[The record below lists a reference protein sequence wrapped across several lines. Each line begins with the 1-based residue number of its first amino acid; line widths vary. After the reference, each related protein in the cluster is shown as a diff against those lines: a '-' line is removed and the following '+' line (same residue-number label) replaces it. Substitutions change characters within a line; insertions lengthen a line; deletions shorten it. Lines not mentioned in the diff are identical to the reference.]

1 MGTELQWR
9 APRSGWRGGT
19 PDRETGALRW
29 VPADG
34 ALSLAFP
41 QADWTAFRSLHL
53 DVSSPRRTAER
64 ILLEVLDPGGAC
76 LGSTTF
82 CVDWTGDNPM
92 RLWLDNME
100 PRGPRD
106 RWAAV
111 AGIRLS
117 RRKAGMWPTELIT
130 GAVACSADA
139 PWWDVN
145 ESDTVIELGWH
156 EQGVRPSE
164 WRVVP
169 DATTVPTGTVFYR
182 APQPGTDHRPARE
195 LPRGRPAELA
205 NGGPTPWLGFGFLQA
220 DDPGRL
226 TLERRFDLPVGEY
239 REIMAKLLWDRDAEL
254 EVTALVDDG
263 RPVTIAGGER
273 GREGFGQW
281 ITFGA
286 DLGGA
291 RILRSVRIAVAEG
304 PDRRVEGR
312 EIGAN
317 LFWILL
323 RRPSG
328 LDDMPPR
335 TVTVRLQHTEIW
347 PLDLCATARRE
358 VPSVPFAEPPESTT
372 PIGDPLSDGMPF
384 GFLIRRGELPAL
396 RRRALGP
403 QRAIFDQIRAEA
415 DRGIAT
421 ELTDRN
427 YYGTLFGGGIGH
439 PKGLRG
445 AGMRVYAPV
454 VAATHLITGE
464 AKYAVAT
471 RRWILRAA
479 HSDDWRA
486 EHGGCLDRPQAGE
499 RLPYWDSFIGWHP
512 RGFAGSLNHPFW
524 VADAAHGIAAAYD
537 MLYHCFSP
545 EERRT
550 VEDSFARLGIYLL
563 ADKLREQHSFY
574 SRMNQG
580 VLFALPLLMQTA
592 FLMRRD
598 GRYGELY
605 RFALQFVEEFGHTP
619 WNAEG
624 VCGEGPGYGVGTVGL
639 YVEALSV
646 LAACRGTEIAEVI
659 PEPLPRVLEYLTHMR
674 STWDV
679 PGLDGR
685 PHFLGLSDGSEAEW
699 IGPDVLAFFAG
710 RLRDPVARYFWEERF
725 GAGPAP
731 ASLPALLHLEAG
743 HSSSGARSARPA
755 APDLPPAAVYR
766 DQPMAFLRTGW
777 RTGDSLVMLNNIRE
791 ITGQGHRDRL
801 SVIFEYGGEQLL
813 LDPGMIGYADPSGAL
828 YKGSACHNTIT
839 FGGRDQRGGLAAYDT
854 AITDFLT
861 TSGDRCP
868 GDPAGVDWV
877 TADATAVY
885 EGARRVR
892 RHVVFLRP
900 CVVLLLDDVATEQPE
915 EAWLNFTVLGPLR
928 MEGSRAVSETGR
940 NRLTLT
946 TVADHPVSTETS
958 LWGTHWSTVP
968 SYRIGR
974 LLPAA
979 RRAVPLTVLAA
990 APAAGP
996 APAVETA
1003 AGPGWIGARVR
1014 WMDSEGVH
1022 REELCWRRTTEE
1034 AGETGDGALG
1044 IVTDAEAAVVRRTA
1058 DRVRGAMLLRGS
1070 RLSVG
1075 GRAVALPAERHDTAL
1090 RGVTGV
1096 S

>member
-1 MGTELQWR
+1 MRVTSFWTVPEPHWR
-9 APRSGWRGGT
+9 DGT
-19 PDRETGALRW
+19 PDQAGGVRW

-34 ALSLAFP
+34 DLSMAFP
-41 QADWTAFRSLHL
+41 DADWTPFRSLHL
-53 DVSSPRRTAER
+53 DLSSPRRTAER
-64 ILLEVLDPGGAC
+64 ILLEVLDPGGDC
-76 LGSTTF
+76 VGSTTF
-82 CVDWTGDNPM
+82 CVDWAGENPM

-100 PRGPRD
+100 PRGPRE
-106 RWAAV
+106 RWAV
-111 AGIRLS
+111 VGGIRLS
-117 RRKAGMWPTELIT
+117 RRKAGMWPTELVA

-139 PWWDVN
+139 PRWDVN

-169 DATTVPTGTVFYR
+169 DATSVATGTVFYR

-205 NGGPTPWLGFGFLQA
+205 NGGPTPWLGFGYLQA
-220 DDPGRL
+220 DEPGRL
-226 TLERRFDLPVGEY
+226 TLERRYDLPVGEY
-239 REIMAKLLWDRDAEL
+239 REIMAKLLWDRDADL
-254 EVTALVDDG
+254 EVTALVDGG
-263 RPVTIAGGER
+263 REVTVAGGER

-286 DLGGA
+286 DLAGA
-291 RILRSVRIAVAEG
+291 RILRSVRVSVAER

-312 EIGAN
+312 EVGVN

-323 RRPSG
+323 RRPSA
-328 LDDMPPR
+328 LDDMPLR

-347 PLDLCATARRE
+347 PLDPSATARRE
-358 VPSVPFAEPPESTT
+358 VRSVPFAEPPESAT
-372 PIGDPLSDGMPF
+372 PVGDPLSDGLPF
-384 GFLIRRGELPAL
+384 GFFIRRDELDAL

-403 QRAIFDQIRAEA
+403 LAAIFDEIRAEA

-427 YYGTLFGGGIGH
+427 YYGTPFGGGIGH

-464 AKYAVAT
+464 AKYAVAA

-524 VADAAHGIAAAYD
+524 IADAAHGIVVAYD

-545 EERRT
+545 DERRT
-550 VEDSFARLGIYLL
+550 VEDSFARHGIYLL
-563 ADKLREQHSFY
+563 ADKLREQHAFY

-580 VLFALPLLMQTA
+580 VLFAMPLLMQTA
-592 FLMRRD
+592 FLVRRD
-598 GRYGELY
+598 ARYEELY
-605 RFALQFVEEFGHTP
+605 RFALQFVEEFGRTP

-639 YVEALSV
+639 YVDALSV

-659 PEPLPRVLEYLTHMR
+659 PEPLPRVLEYLAHMR

-679 PGLDGR
+679 PGLNGK
-685 PHFLGLSDGSEAEW
+685 PHFLGISDGSEAEW

-725 GAGPAP
+725 GAGAAP
-731 ASLPALLHLEAG
+731 ASLPALLHLEDG
-743 HSSSGARSARPA
+743 RPA
-755 APDLPPAAVYR
+755 APELPPAAVYR

-777 RTGDSLVMLNNIRE
+777 RIGDSLVMLNNIRE
-791 ITGQGHRDRL
+791 ITGHGHRDRL

-839 FGGRDQRGGLAAYDT
+839 FGGRDQRGGLVAYET
-854 AITDFLT
+854 AITDVLS

-900 CVVLLLDDVATEQPE
+900 CVVLLLDDVETERPE
-915 EAWLNFTVLGPLR
+915 AVWLNFTLLGPLR

-940 NRLTLT
+940 NRLDLA
-946 TVADHPVSTETS
+946 TVADHALSTETS

-968 SYRIGR
+968 SYRLER
-974 LLPAA
+974 RLPAA
-979 RRAVPLTVLAA
+979 RRAVLVTALAA
-990 APAAGP
+990 APVEGP
-996 APAVETA
+996 PPAVETA
-1003 AGPGWIGARVR
+1003 SGPGWIGTRVA
-1014 WMDSEGVH
+1014 WVDGEGVPH
-1022 REELCWRRTTEE
+1022 EELCLRRTTDGEDD
-1034 AGETGDGALG
+1034 AGRGAFG
-1044 IVTDAEAAVVRRTA
+1044 VVTDAEAAVVRRTA
-1058 DRVRGAMLLRGS
+1058 DRVRGAMVLGGS
-1070 RLSVG
+1070 HLSVE
-1075 GRAVALPAERHDTAL
+1075 GRAIALPAERPDTAL

>member
-1 MGTELQWR
+1 MDGATPWPGP
-9 APRSGWRGGT
+9 ASGWHGGV
-19 PDRETGALRW
+19 PDGDTGAVRW
-29 VPADG
+29 DPADG

-53 DVSSPRRTAER
+53 DLSSPRRTAER
-64 ILLEVLDPGGAC
+64 ILLEVLDPSGGC
-76 LGSTTF
+76 VGSTTF

-117 RRKAGMWPTELIT
+117 RRKAGMWPTELIA

-139 PWWDVN
+139 PRWDVN

-220 DDPGRL
+220 DEPGRL

-263 RPVTIAGGER
+263 RPVTITGGER

-286 DLGGA
+286 DLAGA
-291 RILRSVRIAVAEG
+291 RILRSVRIAVAER

-323 RRPSG
+323 RRPSA
-328 LDDMPPR
+328 LDDMPLR

-347 PLDLCATARRE
+347 PLDPSATARRD

-372 PIGDPLSDGMPF
+372 PVGDPLSDGMPF
-384 GFLIRRGELPAL
+384 GFLIRRDELPAL
-396 RRRALGP
+396 RQRALGP
-403 QRAIFDQIRAEA
+403 QKAIFDEIRAEA

-464 AKYAVAT
+464 EQYAVAA

-486 EHGGCLDRPQAGE
+486 EHGGCVDRPQAGE

-524 VADAAHGIAAAYD
+524 IADAAHGIAVAYD

-592 FLMRRD
+592 FLVQA
-598 GRYGELY
+598 G
-605 RFALQFVEEFGHTP
+605 
-619 WNAEG
+619 
-624 VCGEGPGYGVGTVGL
+624 
-639 YVEALSV
+639 S
-646 LAACRGTEIAEVI
+646 
-659 PEPLPRVLEYLTHMR
+659 PL
-674 STWDV
+674 
-679 PGLDGR
+679 
-685 PHFLGLSDGSEAEW
+685 
-699 IGPDVLAFFAG
+699 
-710 RLRDPVARYFWEERF
+710 
-725 GAGPAP
+725 
-731 ASLPALLHLEAG
+731 
-743 HSSSGARSARPA
+743 
-755 APDLPPAAVYR
+755 
-766 DQPMAFLRTGW
+766 
-777 RTGDSLVMLNNIRE
+777 
-791 ITGQGHRDRL
+791 
-801 SVIFEYGGEQLL
+801 
-813 LDPGMIGYADPSGAL
+813 
-828 YKGSACHNTIT
+828 
-839 FGGRDQRGGLAAYDT
+839 
-854 AITDFLT
+854 
-861 TSGDRCP
+861 
-868 GDPAGVDWV
+868 
-877 TADATAVY
+877 
-885 EGARRVR
+885 
-892 RHVVFLRP
+892 
-900 CVVLLLDDVATEQPE
+900 
-915 EAWLNFTVLGPLR
+915 
-928 MEGSRAVSETGR
+928 
-940 NRLTLT
+940 
-946 TVADHPVSTETS
+946 
-958 LWGTHWSTVP
+958 
-968 SYRIGR
+968 
-974 LLPAA
+974 
-979 RRAVPLTVLAA
+979 RRAVPVRPASSRRSSAA
-990 APAAGP
+990 RRGTPRACAARGPATASAPSGCTWRPCRCWPPVAAG
-996 APAVETA
+996 
-1003 AGPGWIGARVR
+1003 R
-1014 WMDSEGVH
+1014 S
-1022 REELCWRRTTEE
+1022 RR
-1034 AGETGDGALG
+1034 
-1044 IVTDAEAAVVRRTA
+1044 
-1058 DRVRGAMLLRGS
+1058 
-1070 RLSVG
+1070 
-1075 GRAVALPAERHDTAL
+1075 
-1090 RGVTGV
+1090 
-1096 S
+1096 